1 MGGKEVEMTTDE
13 RLAKLER
20 ELSRAR
26 TRFRWL
32 FVVAGLCIMSVA
44 VIYAFGQYQT
54 TPRATKASTSKEIH
68 ANSFV
73 LEDANG
79 KPRASLAMDEDGLEL
94 RLRYDNGNIGAA
106 LCLHDEKMV
115 LSLADHSGK
124 PRAVL
129 GLTKNVPLLCLYDE
143 KEKPRATLAVLAD
156 GPHLVLRDEKGK
168 ALPIK

>member
-1 MGGKEVEMTTDE
+1 MTTDE

-32 FVVAGLCIMSVA
+32 VVGAGLCVMSVA

-54 TPRATKASTSKEIH
+54 TFTPRATKAGTSKEIRGT
-68 ANSFV
+68 NFV

-79 KPRASLAMDEDGLEL
+79 KPRACLGMDEDGVEL
-94 RLRYDNGNIGAA
+94 RLRYGNGNIGAA

-115 LSLADHSGK
+115 LSLADNKGK

-129 GLTKNVPLLCLYDE
+129 GVTKNMPLLCLYDE
-143 KEKPRATLAVLAD
+143 KEEPRATLAVLAD

>member
-1 MGGKEVEMTTDE
+1 MTTDE
-13 RLAKLER
+13 RLEKLER

-32 FVVAGLCIMSVA
+32 VVGAGLCIISVA

-54 TPRATKASTSKEIH
+54 TFIPRAPRAAETSKEIR
-68 ANSFV
+68 ANNFV

-79 KPRASLAMDEDGLEL
+79 KPRASLGMDEDGLEL
-94 RLRYDNGNIGAA
+94 RLRYGNGNIGAA
-106 LCLHDEKMV
+106 LCLHDDKVV
-115 LSLADHSGK
+115 LSLSDNNGK

-129 GLTKNVPLLCLYDE
+129 GLTQKVPLLCLYDE
-143 KEKPRATLAVLAD
+143 KEEPRATLAVTAD

-168 ALPIK
+168 PLPIR

>member
-1 MGGKEVEMTTDE
+1 MTTDE
-13 RLAKLER
+13 RLEKLER

-32 FVVAGLCIMSVA
+32 VVGAGLCVMSVA

-54 TPRATKASTSKEIH
+54 TFTPRAPRATEASKELR
-68 ANSFV
+68 ATNFV

-79 KPRASLAMDEDGLEL
+79 KPRASLGMDEDGVVL
-94 RLRYDNGNIGAA
+94 RLRYENGNIGAA

-115 LSLADHSGK
+115 LSLSDNNGK
-124 PRAVL
+124 QRAVL
-129 GLTKNVPLLCLYDE
+129 GVSLNMSILSLYDE
-143 KEKPRATLAVLAD
+143 KEEARATLAVLAD

-168 ALPIK
+168 PLPIK

>member
-1 MGGKEVEMTTDE
+1 MTTDE
-13 RLAKLER
+13 RFAKLER

-32 FVVAGLCIMSVA
+32 VVGAGLCVMSAA

-54 TPRATKASTSKEIH
+54 TFTPRATKASTSNEIH

-79 KPRASLAMDEDGLEL
+79 KPRASLGMDEDGLEL
-94 RLRYDNGNIGAA
+94 RLRYENGNIGAA

-115 LSLADHSGK
+115 LSLADNSGK

-129 GLTKNVPLLCLYDE
+129 GVTKNVPLLCLYDE
-143 KEKPRATLAVLAD
+143 NEEPRATLAVLAD

-168 ALPIK
+168 PLPIR